1 MNRRA
6 SRQVAELCDE
16 GQSGGTSGGQLQ
28 RGGRA
33 GLSGRG
39 PPAQAPG
46 AARCRRG
53 GRRGQA
59 GATGP
64 HARPCQGPP
73 ACRTLQTPGPRPPP
87 PVPAQATGRSSARA
101 GVSGCRSQSRGGP
114 DVCGFSPPG
123 LWLSGAGDSPPGL
136 RLSLTGAPRD
146 RLPPRALHTRLL
158 SPRRARRIPHG
169 PLGTPETRR
178 RGVPVSQMRRSGWE
192 RRVAPRGHG
201 SRSPRPDVRALA
213 GSPRCPVV
221 SGRGSRHAAP
231 PGPPHRPG
239 SRNPRVCRP
248 PSCLL
253 SPELIVTSLPGDAR
267 ATGAARSLISAL
279 PQRVLPIC
287 LDRRPGD
294 EGTAEQTA
302 PPPPVPR
309 SPSMLVPPEEEARN
323 LQVTAIGGRSRR
335 EPHAGTRPSPRPGL
349 WLLVRRSSPPRRC
362 FRARGGGSRI
372 FSRHLVLGTG
382 PRPAWR
388 PAQPPR
394 ETEDRAGEPAS

>member
-123 LWLSGAGDSPPGL
+123 L

-201 SRSPRPDVRALA
+201 SRSPRPDIRALA

-221 SGRGSRHAAP
+221 SGRGSRHAAL
-231 PGPPHRPG
+231 PGPPTPTG
-239 SRNPRVCRP
+239 
-248 PSCLL
+248 
-253 SPELIVTSLPGDAR
+253 R
-267 ATGAARSLISAL
+267 AA
-279 PQRVLPIC
+279 
-287 LDRRPGD
+287 
-294 EGTAEQTA
+294 GT
-302 PPPPVPR
+302 PR
-309 SPSMLVPPEEEARN
+309 SAAP
-323 LQVTAIGGRSRR
+323 
-335 EPHAGTRPSPRPGL
+335 
-349 WLLVRRSSPPRRC
+349 
-362 FRARGGGSRI
+362 
-372 FSRHLVLGTG
+372 HLVCC
-382 PRPAWR
+382 PR
-388 PAQPPR
+388 
-394 ETEDRAGEPAS
+394 S